1 MSMVLTPR
9 IISVFLVSAILLNRV
24 TSAVHFTYVKKI
36 YVCVCVQRR
45 FDRRWTKNSTKR
57 DDGFASDQP
66 KDGLAGWEDL
76 V

>member
-24 TSAVHFTYVKKI
+24 TSAVHFTYAKRI
-36 YVCVCVQRR
+36 YVCVY
-45 FDRRWTKNSTKR
+45 NAGLI
-57 DDGFASDQP
+57 DDGRRTQQSETMVSRQINRRM
-66 KDGLAGWEDL
+66 

>member
-36 YVCVCVQRR
+36 YVCVCVY
-45 FDRRWTKNSTKR
+45 NAGLI
-57 DDGFASDQP
+57 DDGRRTQRSETMVSRQINRRM
-66 KDGLAGWEDL
+66 